1 MCMNPNQINDSMKEL
16 QELRR
21 MREELDQEITAL
33 EDAFKEY
40 MKETDTYEINTLTGK
55 ITWLERTSNRF
66 DSAAFKREVPELYKR
81 YCKPSCSRYFV
92 LCK

>member
-1 MCMNPNQINDSMKEL
+1 MCMNPSQLNDSMREL

-33 EDAFKEY
+33 EDAFKEH
-40 MKETDTYEINTLTGK
+40 MKETDNYEINTLTGK
-55 ITWLERTSNRF
+55 ITWFERTSQRF
-66 DSAAFKREVPELYKR
+66 DSASFKREVPELYKR
-81 YCKPSCSRYFV
+81 YCKSSCSRYFV